1 MATTFDEKSF
11 AEGRF
16 RRAYM
21 GTHTAP
27 PEKAG
32 QKCVVKE
39 HKENYIWESSDWD
52 TTLEIQREAQRLA
65 KEFNK
70 YSKTNYPISFT
81 DVNVQKVIQSQPNST
96 PKLNEYVIV
105 EDYVPGEFKKWL
117 NNYGYVSDEVSFAIA
132 MPAFAHWSWWY
143 TNGEKM
149 IADLQGVR
157 GDMKYT
163 LTDPVLM
170 SGSVNG
176 RRYGCTDTG
185 VEGIAMFFLNH
196 KCNSFCNTLPRPTLA
211 SLGIPHGQIQSVT
224 QQLQQIMNA
233 TAYSHEL
240 KLPYGIR
247 SRLVAPLK
255 AIASR
260 YN

>member
-1 MATTFDEKSF
+1 MTFNSTSF

-21 GTHTAP
+21 GTYTSP
-27 PEKAG
+27 WNKAG

-39 HKENYIWESSDWD
+39 LKENYTWNASDWD
-52 TTLEIQREAQRLA
+52 TTVEVHKESQKLA
-65 KEFNK
+65 ENFNQ
-70 YSKTNYPISFT
+70 YLNSDRPISFT
-81 DVNVQKVIQSQPNST
+81 EISVYIITKQPNPT
-96 PKLNEYVIV
+96 RPKLNEHVIV
-105 EDYVPGEFKKWL
+105 EDYIPGEFKKWL
-117 NNYGYVSDEVSFAIA
+117 NNYGYVSDEVSFALS

-157 GDMKYT
+157 SDKAYT

-170 SGSVNG
+170 SGSVDG

-196 KCNSFCNTLPRPTLA
+196 QCNSFCNALPKPTLA
-211 SLGIPHGQIQSVT
+211 SLGIPHWQIQSVT

-240 KLPYGIR
+240 KLPYDIR
-247 SRLVAPLK
+247 SRLVQPLK

>member
-1 MATTFDEKSF
+1 MLQTGTPQSKS
-11 AEGRF
+11 
-16 RRAYM
+16 
-21 GTHTAP
+21 T
-27 PEKAG
+27 K
-32 QKCVVKE
+32 KVK
-39 HKENYIWESSDWD
+39 HWQN
-52 TTLEIQREAQRLA
+52 
-65 KEFNK
+65 
-70 YSKTNYPISFT
+70 
-81 DVNVQKVIQSQPNST
+81 NST
-96 PKLNEYVIV
+96 SIQIQIILLASQKYLCTLSQKKSNSSRPKLNEHVIV
-105 EDYVPGEFKKWL
+105 EDYIPGEFKKWL
-117 NNYGYVSDEVSFAIA
+117 NNYGYVSNEVSFAIA
-132 MPAFAHWSWWY
+132 MPDFAHWSWWY

-157 GDMKYT
+157 SDKAYT

-196 KCNSFCNTLPRPTLA
+196 KCNRFCNSLPRPTLA
-211 SLGIPHGQIQSVT
+211 SLGLPHWQIQSVT

-240 KLPYGIR
+240 KLPYDIR
-247 SRLVAPLK
+247 SRLVQPFK